1 MSLKTYISILSERK
15 YQWLNF
21 KCWWHYHKFA
31 IIIFSLII
39 GGVLFI
45 CFQSKLLSI
54 CPVLD
59 SIFKDKDGF
68 SNIVS
73 VLAAI
78 ISASVAYSNYNI
90 GLKMKTLSSYNE
102 RFCKDKCIKKV
113 TKELAHKISDR
124 ETSNDSDHSSVA
136 VDLSY
141 DEEIFYRFFEE
152 LELNIEKGILK
163 RKDVYNLFAYY
174 ALEGINN
181 HRLYPKDYPENWRLL
196 EKFIKCMKPYTTTNG
211 ST

>member
-1 MSLKTYISILSERK
+1 MILTTYFSDLSKWK
-15 YQWLNF
+15 YLWLNF
-21 KCWWHYHKFA
+21 RCWLHYHKFS
-31 IIIFSLII
+31 IIIFSLLI
-39 GGVLFI
+39 GGVIFI
-45 CFQSKLLSI
+45 CFHSKLLSI
-54 CPVLD
+54 CPVLE
-59 SIFKDKDGF
+59 SMFKDKDG
-68 SNIVS
+68 ITTIGS
-73 VLAAI
+73 VLVAI
-78 ISASVAYSNYNI
+78 ISASVAYSTYGTGI
-90 GLKMKTLSSYNE
+90 KMKTLSSYNE
-102 RFCKDKCIKKV
+102 RFCKDECIKNV
-113 TKELAHKISDR
+113 TEKLANKISDR
-124 ETSNDSDHSSVA
+124 ETSNDYDHSSDA
-136 VDLSY
+136 VDLTY